1 MGFIYQGNT
10 KNTTNTG
17 KTPSFCQPSTVQGE
31 GPGFGRGHCQ
41 ATSGTSTSG
50 GGGEPCL
57 VRVWGDMDG
66 TKSLEKSELVTGH
79 AKTVNFQDQVCET
92 TRQRSHL
99 ETT

>member
-50 GGGEPCL
+50 GGGRT
-57 VRVWGDMDG
+57 V
-66 TKSLEKSELVTGH
+66 SSE
-79 AKTVNFQDQVCET
+79 VNFQDQVCET